1 MSIEPLAVL
10 ATIDEP
16 TVPATANVSL
26 LHRLIRTPTAV
37 VGGCLILGI
46 VLAAIVGPI
55 LWQHSPTTPVA
66 GGVSQAFAAPSSQ
79 HWLGLDGQGRD
90 VLARMLAGARL
101 TLLVGVSA
109 VAVGVVI
116 GTAIGSVAATVGGA
130 VDSACM
136 RGVDLLLAFPSLLL
150 ALGIVA
156 AFGQGRFQVVVAVGI
171 TTVPLFARQ
180 VRSDIGR
187 QMGLDYVHAARM
199 YGAGTMRIMLRHL
212 IPNSAYLIGVQAAV
226 VMSTAIIEIA
236 ALGYLG
242 LGPADPRSPEWGAM
256 LTEATS
262 TMRSEPLLVLWPSLA
277 LVTVAIAFNLF
288 GDGLQR
294 VLGEQS

>member
-10 ATIDEP
+10 
-16 TVPATANVSL
+16 TAIEDPIAPPSANDSVL
-26 LHRLIRTPTAV
+26 RRLIRTPTGV
-37 VGGCLILGI
+37 VGGCLIVGI
-46 VLAAIVGPI
+46 VLAAVFGPF
-55 LWQHSPTTPVA
+55 LWPHSPTAPVA
-66 GGVSQAFAAPSSQ
+66 GGVAHAFAAPTSQ

-90 VLARMLAGARL
+90 VLARTLAGARL
-101 TLLVGVSA
+101 TLLVGISA

-116 GTAIGSVAATVGGA
+116 GTAVGALAATIGGMI
-130 VDSACM
+130 DSACM

-180 VRSDIGR
+180 VRSEIGR
-187 QMGLDYVHAARM
+187 QIHLDYVHAARM
-199 YGAGTMRIMLRHL
+199 YGASTVRIMLRHL
-212 IPNSAYLIGVQAAV
+212 IPNSAYLIGVQAAL

-277 LVTVAIAFNLF
+277 LVATAIAFNLF

-294 VLGEQS
+294 VLGDQS